1 MEVLVQV
8 TRAKESSQL
17 DDRTTL
23 GDTEQVYA
31 TQNWPYHCNDRLI
44 LTHFDRFLLV
54 SEANKKKKKLFEES

>member
-1 MEVLVQV
+1 MDNHAATQMEVLVQV

-31 TQNWPYHCNDRLI
+31 TQN
-44 LTHFDRFLLV
+44 
-54 SEANKKKKKLFEES
+54 